1 MPIAVNSG
9 RAHLLHPVG
18 CGRGFLTAR
27 GYRAAKARPPPGP
40 CDPRRDAHRRSAH
53 GAPAELLR
61 LWVKKLPGGGGWQ
74 IGREQTGRL
83 MRAAAQPN
91 AASRCSPP
99 SPTRPRRRRRIWW
112 IAALPIR
119 LWVMDFAVVRTR
131 AGCVYT
137 AFVTSPKRPTK
148 RSLVGQD
155 TMRTGD
161 LPFRRSIMRCGKRI
175 QICPS
180 LRIILAAVHAPLR
193 TTLRRYHFQATL
205 GALARATG
213 GQPGG

>member
-9 RAHLLHPVG
+9 SSSFAAP
-18 CGRGFLTAR
+18 CGLRPRVSHRTWLSGR
-27 GYRAAKARPPPGP
+27 QRPPPGP

-61 LWVKKLPGGGGWQ
+61 LGVKKLPGGGGWQ

-99 SPTRPRRRRRIWW
+99 SPTRPRRRPRIWW

-193 TTLRRYHFQATL
+193 TTLWRYHFQATL